1 MRYEIIVTKR
11 IRPGKARY
19 NKPPK
24 PLYPTTPTANYEVA
38 LGHHQGEERQ

>member
-1 MRYEIIVTKR
+1 MRYEIIVTAK
-11 IRPGKARY
+11 ITLAARY

-24 PLYPTTPTANYEVA
+24 PLYATTPTANYEVA